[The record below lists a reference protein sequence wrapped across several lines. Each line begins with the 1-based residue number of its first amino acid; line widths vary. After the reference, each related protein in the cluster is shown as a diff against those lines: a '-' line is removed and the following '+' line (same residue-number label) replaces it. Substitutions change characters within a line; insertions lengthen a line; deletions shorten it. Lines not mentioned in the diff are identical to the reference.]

1 MEKFFKYLHLTI
13 FFPYP
18 KVKQYNVKKYYKEEY
33 RLMKIK
39 KLSLIITLCVMT
51 LFVSANAFAA
61 GTNEVKSSETIAM
74 IQNIEKANDIYTFD
88 VLTEDQELS
97 VLINKENINTIY
109 NLDDYAIGDYVSF
122 NNLNATDGIATTDNI
137 RYITPLVT
145 SGSIVFVP
153 TQPVI
158 EEPEADYG
166 FDNDLE
172 HGFEYTYGYS
182 LLQSFNSQGLYV
194 NANYFVRGILDI
206 VSIDTEDLFTTD
218 ELQNFVTEYQQQYQ
232 NPDIEKKSDNG
243 DVTSLDQINDLE
255 KPEDLDNQ
263 FAYAYGYL
271 IAAQFLTAG
280 IPVDDFYFPQGVLD
294 AAYGNESQLTQ
305 YQMDNAMRDFEQV
318 FTERQN
324 EALNQIKEK
333 NLNDAN
339 AFLTANKDQNGVI
352 TLDSGVQY
360 RVTTDGDSTETATAD
375 DEVTL
380 NYELTLLDGT
390 VIDSSYERGTPA
402 TFKLSQVIPGFSE
415 AVMQMNPGDSIIAW
429 IPADQGYGED
439 GNQNVE
445 PNALLT
451 FRIDLISINK

>member
-1 MEKFFKYLHLTI
+1 
-13 FFPYP
+13 
-18 KVKQYNVKKYYKEEY
+18 
-33 RLMKIK
+33 MKIK

-51 LFVSANAFAA
+51 LFASANAFAA

-109 NLDDYAIGDYVSF
+109 DLDDYAIGDYVSF

-206 VSIDTEDLFTTD
+206 VSIDTEDLFTTA

-255 KPEDLDNQ
+255 KPEDLDNE

>member
-1 MEKFFKYLHLTI
+1 
-13 FFPYP
+13 
-18 KVKQYNVKKYYKEEY
+18 
-33 RLMKIK
+33 MKIK

-158 EEPEADYG
+158 EEPVADYG

-206 VSIDTEDLFTTD
+206 VSIDTEDLFTTA
-218 ELQNFVTEYQQQYQ
+218 ELQNFVTEYQAQYQ

-255 KPEDLDNQ
+255 KPEDLDNE

-380 NYELTLLDGT
+380 DYELTLLDGT

>member
-1 MEKFFKYLHLTI
+1 
-13 FFPYP
+13 
-18 KVKQYNVKKYYKEEY
+18 
-33 RLMKIK
+33 MKIK

>member
-1 MEKFFKYLHLTI
+1 
-13 FFPYP
+13 
-18 KVKQYNVKKYYKEEY
+18 
-33 RLMKIK
+33 MKIK

-109 NLDDYAIGDYVSF
+109 KLDDYAIGDYVSF
-122 NNLNATDGIATTDNI
+122 NNLNVTDGIATTDNI

-206 VSIDTEDLFTTD
+206 VSIDTEDLFTTT

-232 NPDIEKKSDNG
+232 NPDIEKKADNG

-255 KPEDLDNQ
+255 KPEDLDNE

-339 AFLTANKDQNGVI
+339 AFLSANKDQNGVI

-380 NYELTLLDGT
+380 NYELSLLDGT

>member
-1 MEKFFKYLHLTI
+1 
-13 FFPYP
+13 
-18 KVKQYNVKKYYKEEY
+18 
-33 RLMKIK
+33 MKIK

-109 NLDDYAIGDYVSF
+109 DLDDYAIGDYVSF

-218 ELQNFVTEYQQQYQ
+218 ELQNFVTEYQAQYQ

-255 KPEDLDNQ
+255 KPEDLDNE

>member
-1 MEKFFKYLHLTI
+1 
-13 FFPYP
+13 
-18 KVKQYNVKKYYKEEY
+18 
-33 RLMKIK
+33 MKIK

-109 NLDDYAIGDYVSF
+109 KLDDYAIGDYVSF
-122 NNLNATDGIATTDNI
+122 NNLNVTDGIATTDNI

-206 VSIDTEDLFTTD
+206 VSIDTEDLFTTA

-232 NPDIEKKSDNG
+232 NPDIEKKADNG

-255 KPEDLDNQ
+255 KPEDLDNE

-339 AFLTANKDQNGVI
+339 AFLSANKDQNGVI

-380 NYELTLLDGT
+380 NYELSLLDGT